1 MILVDTSVWID
12 YFTGIATSQTDFL
25 DRILG
30 EQPIL
35 VGDLILAEVLQGF
48 RQEDDFDAARRALL
62 SFQIVKMLNPD
73 LAVQS
78 ARNYRVLRKQG
89 VTVRKTID
97 CLIATYCIE
106 TNHMLLH
113 SDHDFDPFEAQLGL
127 NVVHP

>member
-1 MILVDTSVWID
+1 MILVDSSVWID
-12 YFTGIATSQTDFL
+12 YFNGIANSQTDFL

-48 RQEDDFDAARRALL
+48 RRDDDFDAAHSALL
-62 SFQIVKMLNPD
+62 SFQVVKMLNPD

-78 ARNYRVLRKQG
+78 ARNYRVLRAQG
-89 VTVRKTID
+89 VTVRKMID

-113 SDHDFDPFEAQLGL
+113 SDRDFDPFEAQLGL
-127 NVVHP
+127 NVVHS